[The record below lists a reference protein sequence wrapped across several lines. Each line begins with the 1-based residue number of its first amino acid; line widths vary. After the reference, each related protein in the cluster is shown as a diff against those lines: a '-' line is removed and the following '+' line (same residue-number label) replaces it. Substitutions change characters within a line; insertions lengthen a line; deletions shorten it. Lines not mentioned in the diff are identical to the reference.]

1 MKFRHCGL
9 SLAALLL
16 LSSCR
21 INVPSR
27 KSSSQSSIQ
36 AKIDSD
42 SSQAFAPDS
51 DAQPSTQSDVDASS
65 SLSSD
70 SSLKE
75 ADKEAVR
82 NVGAYLLKNSI
93 SDSSSIIKQVMNPV
107 DTSSSSYKSNLAFPG
122 IITYWCSLLMGHQS
136 FDCSSQII
144 KFEHKVLWDGQSES
158 FLFGCQMNV
167 EVDRENNEI
176 IVRGCQGEGAD
187 NYYAAMMMKVAYDFE
202 SKAIGD
208 FFVFTGSFGDSYE
221 IIRGTCFAREGDVF
235 KTSDYPDEEASPV
248 ADPMINVFVSMI
260 PSAVLVDGDEAR
272 AYIEEYIQAGEYY
285 KSIGG
290 NDAGLSII
298 D

>member
-1 MKFRHCGL
+1 MKFKHWGL

-21 INVPSR
+21 INIPTR
-27 KSSSQSSIQ
+27 KSSSQSSAQ
-36 AKIDSD
+36 GKSDAD
-42 SSQAFAPDS
+42 SSQAFVSNS
-51 DAQPSTQSDVDASS
+51 DAQPSSKSDVDTSP

-75 ADKEAVR
+75 ADREAVR

-93 SDSSSIIKQVMNPV
+93 SDPSSITKQAMNPV
-107 DTSSSSYKSNLAFPG
+107 DTSSSSYKSNLVFPG
-122 IITYWCSLLMGHQS
+122 FITYWCSLLMAHQS

-144 KFEHKVLWDGQSES
+144 KFEHKILWDGHTES

-221 IIRGTCFAREGDVF
+221 IIGGNCFAKEGEAF
-235 KTSDYPDEEASPV
+235 KTSNYPDEEASPV
-248 ADPMINVFVSMI
+248 ADPMIDAFVSMI
-260 PSAVLVDGDEAR
+260 PSAVLADGDEAR

-290 NDAGLSII
+290 NGAGLSIV